1 VVLFLADA
9 PVSIDQLRTAIAMGD
24 ASQTREIAHSLKSAV
39 AALGA
44 TTAYAIAA
52 KLEAMAQAGDLQGA
66 EAVLHRFNDEIHAI
80 AAFFAEPDWANGL

>member
-1 VVLFLADA
+1 
-9 PVSIDQLRTAIAMGD
+9 
-24 ASQTREIAHSLKSAV
+24 V

-52 KLEAMAQAGDLQGA
+52 ELEALGNAGDLQDA
-66 EAVLHRFNDEIHAI
+66 EAVLHRLDDEIHAI